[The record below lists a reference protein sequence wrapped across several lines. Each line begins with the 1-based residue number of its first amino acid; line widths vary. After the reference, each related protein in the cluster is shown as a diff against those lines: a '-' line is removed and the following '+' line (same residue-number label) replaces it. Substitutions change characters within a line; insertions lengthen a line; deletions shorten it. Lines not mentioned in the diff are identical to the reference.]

1 MKMQETRHKAD
12 YDPVEIFTRSG
23 VEQLIRESR
32 TAIEGFTDADERDLR
47 AFAVFM
53 LFPLRRD

>member
-1 MKMQETRHKAD
+1 MQETRHKAD
-12 YDPVEIFTRSG
+12 YDPLEIFTRSG

-47 AFAVFM
+47 AFAVFV